1 MTDQTPPSR
10 KPFFSAAAA
19 MTPAVLDRGTANP
32 DAVFYVSNLS
42 VSKPDGSLLINPFS
56 FSLKEGER
64 LMISGASGCGK
75 STITRAAHNLW
86 PWSSGTIGIRPDVRT
101 LIIAQKPHLPLTTL
115 RNIVCYPESGS
126 EFSNEDVAAA
136 LTKAG
141 LGRLVADM
149 NDEAKDG
156 AYWERL
162 SGGEKQ
168 RISFAR
174 ILLHKPTL
182 LMLDE
187 VTASLDIKSQDELYR
202 ALLNDL
208 PDSTMISISHRT
220 ELAQYHNRLAVIE
233 NQEFRFTPTAPGPR
247 TALTPA

>member
-1 MTDQTPPSR
+1 MTAQTPPSR
-10 KPFFSAAAA
+10 KPFFSAAASP
-19 MTPAVLDRGTANP
+19 TPAALDPSIVNP
-32 DAVFYVSNLS
+32 DTVFCVSNLS

-75 STITRAAHNLW
+75 STIIRAAHNLW
-86 PWSSGTIGIRPDVRT
+86 PWSSGTIGIRPDTRT

-115 RNIVCYPESGS
+115 RNIVCYPSSGS
-126 EFSNEDVAAA
+126 AFSDEDVTAA

-141 LGRLVADM
+141 LGQLATDM
-149 NDEAKDG
+149 NDESKNG

-174 ILLHKPTL
+174 ILLHKPKL

-187 VTASLDIKSQDELYR
+187 VTASLDIQAQDELYC
-202 ALLNDL
+202 ALLREL
-208 PDSTMISISHRT
+208 PGCTMISISHRT
-220 ELAQYHNRLAVIE
+220 ELAQYHNRLATIE
-233 NQEFRFTPTAPGPR
+233 NKEFKPASSLSSSRPVPAP
-247 TALTPA
+247 A